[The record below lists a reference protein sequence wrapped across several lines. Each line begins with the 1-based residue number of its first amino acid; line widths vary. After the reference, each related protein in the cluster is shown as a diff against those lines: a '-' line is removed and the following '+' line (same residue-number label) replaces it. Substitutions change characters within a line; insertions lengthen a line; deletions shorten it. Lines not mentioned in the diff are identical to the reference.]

1 MNFCI
6 GVKQSS
12 VKNDPETYIRISLY
26 DKEQRGCQN
35 ISFDAT
41 PFSVYRENEKDLFY
55 HQLRCFPSLHLDTNA
70 G

>member
-41 PFSVYRENEKDLFY
+41 PFSVSGE
-55 HQLRCFPSLHLDTNA
+55 
-70 G
+70 